1 MFVHPKTGSMGAD
14 NINDES
20 KAYLYKKILNC
31 IESNDLYKIEIE
43 ATNNALIFNK
53 LKLRNG

>member
-1 MFVHPKTGSMGAD
+1 MFVHPKTGSLGAE

-31 IESNDLYKIEIE
+31 IKSGDLYKIEINGS
-43 ATNNALIFNK
+43 NNLVFMK
-53 LKLRNG
+53 QQQV